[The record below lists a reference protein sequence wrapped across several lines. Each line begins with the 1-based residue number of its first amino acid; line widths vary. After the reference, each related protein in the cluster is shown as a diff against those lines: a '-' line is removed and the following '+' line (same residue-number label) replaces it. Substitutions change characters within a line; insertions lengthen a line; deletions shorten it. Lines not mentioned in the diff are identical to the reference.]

1 MLGKE
6 GGGISRYIFKC
17 WNICMCVS
25 LKKYGKKKM
34 GKGRRRLPLWNNT
47 AGRGG
52 GGLYGIIV
60 EQKTNRRLKQDE

>member
-1 MLGKE
+1 
-6 GGGISRYIFKC
+6 
-17 WNICMCVS
+17 MCVS